1 MKKICV
7 LLISLLLITNIVV
20 LYCYYNWGRVD
31 SVTSYELKIDSL
43 DKENELLSIE
53 NKKLNIFID
62 SLSEEISK
70 TDSVIIKVDNGMRRI
85 LMILLLFLILG
96 NSSFSQTTYPKI
108 VQDSLVIITKEQL
121 KLTNTI
127 FLEHEKYSL
136 QIPELERKLGLQ
148 QQLLLQLL
156 EEQVAYK

>member
-70 TDSVIIKVDNGMRRI
+70 TDSVIIRVDKWYEKNLDDLTSLPDSGQ
-85 LMILLLFLILG
+85 LQFFTDYLSK
-96 NSSFSQTTYPKI
+96 NSSRFSSSHNNDPVK
-108 VQDSLVIITKEQL
+108 
-121 KLTNTI
+121 TN
-127 FLEHEKYSL
+127 
-136 QIPELERKLGLQ
+136 
-148 QQLLLQLL
+148 
-156 EEQVAYK
+156 